1 MKTHVSVHSHRVDKM
16 SGLTK
21 QLKPFYN
28 SVGRAV
34 IKRSANAK
42 RRRFLKNHLK

>member
-1 MKTHVSVHSHRVDKM
+1 MKSHVSVHSRRVDKM

-21 QLKPFYN
+21 QWKPFYN
-28 SVGRAV
+28 SIGRAV

-42 RRRFLKNHLK
+42 RRRYLKNNLN